1 MQVFLNKLLEIIS
14 NMECLIE
21 NRIRLCYKT
30 YPKTA
35 KFQIL
40 RKSDTLV
47 LQNVSK
53 MSLVEAKAFTQPM
66 LSMIFK
72 SCCIIF
78 VARTSNLIVVGV
90 MNITIVCDVL
100 GEPNNGTS
108 VAAYNLINHLK
119 SQGHDVRVVCCDA
132 DKKGESGFCIVPTL
146 NLGPIVNAALARNEV
161 VPAKADPVILEEAI
175 KDADVVH
182 LLMPFPLSWKAV
194 KICEKYGVPMTASF
208 HVQAENF
215 TCHLGMMKSN
225 IATKEVYKYFYKK
238 VYDHCTLT
246 HYPTEFIKEDFE
258 SNIKKHVP
266 SRVISNGVS
275 ESFFEPAPLEAIIR
289 QKQKNNKKFTIVV
302 VGRYSSEKAQQVLI
316 KAIAKSKY
324 KDRIKLIMAGE
335 GPKGRMYRRLV
346 KRNGVDCE
354 MRFIEHNE
362 LKEVLNAA
370 DLYVHTAYVEL
381 ESIACLEAIV
391 TGLVP
396 IICDSKR
403 SAARFFAQ
411 DDRCLYRK
419 WDPEDLKNKIEYFMD
434 NPEELN
440 ACKEKYK
447 TQANV
452 SRLGEC
458 MNKMEEMLQ
467 EAAGMREK
475 EA

>member
-1 MQVFLNKLLEIIS
+1 
-14 NMECLIE
+14 
-21 NRIRLCYKT
+21 
-30 YPKTA
+30 
-35 KFQIL
+35 
-40 RKSDTLV
+40 
-47 LQNVSK
+47 
-53 MSLVEAKAFTQPM
+53 
-66 LSMIFK
+66 
-72 SCCIIF
+72 
-78 VARTSNLIVVGV
+78 
-90 MNITIVCDVL
+90 MNITVVCDVL

-119 SQGHDVRVVCCDA
+119 SQGHNVTVVCCDA
-132 DKKGESGFCIVPTL
+132 DKKGESGFRIVPTL
-146 NLGPIVNAALARNEV
+146 NLGPLLNAALARNEV
-161 VPAKADPVILEEAI
+161 VPAKADAAILEDAI
-175 KDADVVH
+175 KGADVVH

-194 KICEKYGVPMTASF
+194 KICEKYGVPMTSSF

-215 TCHLGMMKSN
+215 TCHIGLMKSGL
-225 IATKEVYKYFYKK
+225 ATKEVYKYFYKK
-238 VYDHCTLT
+238 VYSHCALT

-266 SRVISNGVS
+266 SMVISNGVS
-275 ESFFEPAPLEAIIR
+275 ESFFEPAPAEAVNR
-289 QKQKNNKKFTIVV
+289 QKAKNKDKFTIVV

-335 GPKGRMYRRLV
+335 GPKGKRYRRLA

-354 MRFIEHNE
+354 MRFIEHEE

-396 IICDSKR
+396 IICNSKR

-419 WDPEDLKNKIEYFMD
+419 WDSEDLKNKIEYFMD
-434 NPEELN
+434 NPDELS
-440 ACKEKYK
+440 ACKEKYRA
-447 TQANV
+447 QANV
-452 SRLGEC
+452 SRLTEC
-458 MNKMEEMLQ
+458 MNKMEEMLT
-467 EAAGMREK
+467 EASEMRKK

>member
-1 MQVFLNKLLEIIS
+1 
-14 NMECLIE
+14 
-21 NRIRLCYKT
+21 
-30 YPKTA
+30 
-35 KFQIL
+35 
-40 RKSDTLV
+40 
-47 LQNVSK
+47 
-53 MSLVEAKAFTQPM
+53 
-66 LSMIFK
+66 
-72 SCCIIF
+72 
-78 VARTSNLIVVGV
+78 

-119 SQGHDVRVVCCDA
+119 SQGHNVTVVCCDA
-132 DKKGESGFCIVPTL
+132 DKKGESGFSIVPTM
-146 NLGPIVNAALARNEV
+146 NLGPIINAALARNEV
-161 VPAKADPVILEEAI
+161 IPARADKTILEEAI
-175 KDADVVH
+175 RGADVVH

-194 KICEKYGVPMTASF
+194 KICEQYNVPMTASF

-215 TCHLGMMKSN
+215 TCHIGMMKSG
-225 IATKEVYKYFYKK
+225 IATKEVYKYFYRK
-238 VYDHCTLT
+238 VYDHCALT

-258 SNIKKHVP
+258 SNIRKKVP

-275 ESFFEPAPLEAIIR
+275 ESFFEPAPIEAIN
-289 QKQKNNKKFTIVV
+289 KQKAKHKDKFTIVV

-324 KDRIKLIMAGE
+324 KDKIHLILAGE
-335 GPKGRMYRRLV
+335 GPKRHSYKRLA
-346 KRNGVDCE
+346 KKYGVDCE
-354 MRFIEHNE
+354 MRFIEHEE

-396 IICDSKR
+396 IICNSKR

-419 WDPEDLKNKIEYFMD
+419 WDAEDLKNKIEYFMD
-434 NPEELN
+434 NPDELEV
-440 ACKEKYK
+440 CRKKYK
-447 TQANV
+447 KQANV
-452 SRLGEC
+452 SRLGDC
-458 MNKMEEMLQ
+458 MNKMEQMLQ
-467 EAAGMREK
+467 DAAGMREK

>member
-1 MQVFLNKLLEIIS
+1 MK
-14 NMECLIE
+14 
-21 NRIRLCYKT
+21 
-30 YPKTA
+30 
-35 KFQIL
+35 
-40 RKSDTLV
+40 
-47 LQNVSK
+47 
-53 MSLVEAKAFTQPM
+53 
-66 LSMIFK
+66 
-72 SCCIIF
+72 
-78 VARTSNLIVVGV
+78 
-90 MNITIVCDVL
+90 ITIICDVL

-108 VAAYNLINHLK
+108 IAAYNLIGYLR
-119 SQGHDVRVVCCDA
+119 SQGHVVTVVCCDA
-132 DKKGESGFCIVPTL
+132 DKKGERGFCIVPTL
-146 NLGPIVNAALARNEV
+146 DLGPVINAALARNEV

-175 KDADVVH
+175 KGADVVH

-289 QKQKNNKKFTIVV
+289 QKQKNNDKFTIVV

-411 DDRCLYRK
+411 DNRCLYRK

>member
-1 MQVFLNKLLEIIS
+1 
-14 NMECLIE
+14 
-21 NRIRLCYKT
+21 
-30 YPKTA
+30 
-35 KFQIL
+35 
-40 RKSDTLV
+40 
-47 LQNVSK
+47 
-53 MSLVEAKAFTQPM
+53 MSLVEAKAFTQPL

-289 QKQKNNKKFTIVV
+289 QKQKNNDKFTIVV

-316 KAIAKSKY
+316 RAVAKSKY

-370 DLYVHTAYVEL
+370 DLYTAYVEL

>member
-1 MQVFLNKLLEIIS
+1 
-14 NMECLIE
+14 
-21 NRIRLCYKT
+21 
-30 YPKTA
+30 
-35 KFQIL
+35 
-40 RKSDTLV
+40 
-47 LQNVSK
+47 
-53 MSLVEAKAFTQPM
+53 
-66 LSMIFK
+66 
-72 SCCIIF
+72 
-78 VARTSNLIVVGV
+78 
-90 MNITIVCDVL
+90 MNITVVCDVL

-119 SQGHDVRVVCCDA
+119 SQGHNVTVVCCDA
-132 DKKGESGFCIVPTL
+132 DKKGESGFRIVPTL
-146 NLGPIVNAALARNEV
+146 NLGPILNAALARNEV
-161 VPAKADPVILEEAI
+161 VPAKVDAAILEDAI
-175 KDADVVH
+175 KGADVVH

-194 KICEKYGVPMTASF
+194 KICEKYGIPMTSSF

-215 TCHLGMMKSN
+215 TCHIGLMKSGL
-225 IATKEVYKYFYKK
+225 ATKEVYKYFYKK
-238 VYDHCTLT
+238 VYSHCALT

-266 SRVISNGVS
+266 SMVISNGVS
-275 ESFFEPAPLEAIIR
+275 ESFFEPAPAEAVNR
-289 QKQKNNKKFTIVV
+289 QKAKNKDKFTIVV

-335 GPKGRMYRRLV
+335 GPKGKRYRRLA

-354 MRFIEHNE
+354 MRFIEHEE

-396 IICDSKR
+396 IICNSKR

-419 WDPEDLKNKIEYFMD
+419 WDSEDLKNKIEYFMD
-434 NPEELN
+434 NPDELS
-440 ACKEKYK
+440 ACKEKYRD
-447 TQANV
+447 QANV
-452 SRLGEC
+452 SRLTEC
-458 MNKMEEMLQ
+458 MNKMEEMLT
-467 EAAGMREK
+467 EASEMHKK

>member
-1 MQVFLNKLLEIIS
+1 M
-14 NMECLIE
+14 
-21 NRIRLCYKT
+21 
-30 YPKTA
+30 
-35 KFQIL
+35 
-40 RKSDTLV
+40 

-53 MSLVEAKAFTQPM
+53 MSLVEAKAFTQPL

-289 QKQKNNKKFTIVV
+289 QKQKNNDKFTIVV

-316 KAIAKSKY
+316 RAVAKSKY

>member
-1 MQVFLNKLLEIIS
+1 
-14 NMECLIE
+14 
-21 NRIRLCYKT
+21 
-30 YPKTA
+30 
-35 KFQIL
+35 
-40 RKSDTLV
+40 
-47 LQNVSK
+47 
-53 MSLVEAKAFTQPM
+53 
-66 LSMIFK
+66 
-72 SCCIIF
+72 
-78 VARTSNLIVVGV
+78 
-90 MNITIVCDVL
+90 MNITIICDVL
-100 GEPNNGTS
+100 GRANNGTS

-119 SQGHDVRVVCCDA
+119 SQGHNVTVVCCDA
-132 DKKGESGFCIVPTL
+132 DKEGTNGYSIVPTIKC
-146 NLGPIVNAALARNEV
+146 GPIVNAALARNEV
-161 VPAKADPVILEEAI
+161 VPAKADTAILEDAI
-175 KDADVVH
+175 KGADVVH

-194 KICEKYGVPMTASF
+194 KICEKYGIPMTSSF

-215 TCHLGMMKSN
+215 TCHIGMMKSN
-225 IATKEVYKYFYKK
+225 FATKEVYKYFYKK
-238 VYDHCTLT
+238 VYSHCAMT

-266 SRVISNGVS
+266 SKVISNGVC
-275 ESFFEPAPLEAIIR
+275 ESFFEPAPAEAISR
-289 QKQKNNKKFTIVV
+289 QKEKNKDKFTIVV

-316 KAIAKSKY
+316 KAVAKSKY

-335 GPKGRMYRRLV
+335 GPKRKSYRRLA

-354 MRFIEHNE
+354 MRFIDHDE

-396 IICDSKR
+396 IICNSKR
-403 SAARFFAQ
+403 SAARFFAR

-419 WDPEDLKNKIEYFMD
+419 WDSEDLKNKIEYFMD
-434 NPEELN
+434 NPGELD
-440 ACKEKYK
+440 ACRKKYR

-458 MNKMEEMLQ
+458 MNKMEKMLV
-467 EAAGMREK
+467 EASGMNRK

>member
-1 MQVFLNKLLEIIS
+1 
-14 NMECLIE
+14 
-21 NRIRLCYKT
+21 
-30 YPKTA
+30 
-35 KFQIL
+35 
-40 RKSDTLV
+40 
-47 LQNVSK
+47 
-53 MSLVEAKAFTQPM
+53 
-66 LSMIFK
+66 
-72 SCCIIF
+72 
-78 VARTSNLIVVGV
+78 

-119 SQGHDVRVVCCDA
+119 SQGHNVTVVCCDA
-132 DKKGESGFCIVPTL
+132 DKKGESGFSIVPTM
-146 NLGPIVNAALARNEV
+146 NLGPIINAALARNEV
-161 VPAKADPVILEEAI
+161 VPARADKTILEEAI
-175 KDADVVH
+175 RGADVVH

-194 KICEKYGVPMTASF
+194 KICEQYNVPMTASF

-215 TCHLGMMKSN
+215 TCHIGMMKSG
-225 IATKEVYKYFYKK
+225 IATKEVYKYFYRK

-258 SNIKKHVP
+258 SNIKKKVP

-275 ESFFEPAPLEAIIR
+275 ESFFEPAPIDAIN
-289 QKQKNNKKFTIVV
+289 KQKAKHKDKFTIVV

-324 KDRIKLIMAGE
+324 KDKIHLILAGE
-335 GPKGRMYRRLV
+335 GPKRHSYKRLA
-346 KRNGVDCE
+346 KKYGVDCE
-354 MRFIEHNE
+354 MRFIEHEE

-396 IICDSKR
+396 IICNSKR

-419 WDPEDLKNKIEYFMD
+419 WDAEDLKNKIEYFMD
-434 NPEELN
+434 NPDELEV
-440 ACKEKYK
+440 CRKKYK
-447 TQANV
+447 KQANV
-452 SRLGEC
+452 SRLGDC
-458 MNKMEEMLQ
+458 MNKMEQMLQ
-467 EAAGMREK
+467 DAAGMREK